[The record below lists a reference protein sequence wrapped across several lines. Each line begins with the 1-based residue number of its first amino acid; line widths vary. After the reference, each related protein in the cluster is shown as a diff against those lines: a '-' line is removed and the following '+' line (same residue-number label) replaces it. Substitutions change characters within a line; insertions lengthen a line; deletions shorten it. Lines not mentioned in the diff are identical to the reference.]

1 MKNVGQTD
9 KIIRII
15 LAFVMA
21 GVSYFG
27 VVEGILSWVLYI
39 VAVVFLLT
47 ALVGF
52 CPIYKVFGKSTCQVK

>member
-1 MKNVGQTD
+1 MKNVGQAD
-9 KIIRII
+9 KIIRIV